1 MITAQEMQEKI
12 LKLTTENEASK
23 AANLE
28 AKLKRERLERKIN
41 DACFAVSVYS
51 GLAVTPL
58 VIASCLGGGNNGTN

>member
-12 LKLTTENEASK
+12 LKLMAENQASEL
-23 AANLE
+23 AQLE

-51 GLAVTPL
+51 SLAITPL
-58 VIASCLGGGNNGTN
+58 VVAACLGGGE